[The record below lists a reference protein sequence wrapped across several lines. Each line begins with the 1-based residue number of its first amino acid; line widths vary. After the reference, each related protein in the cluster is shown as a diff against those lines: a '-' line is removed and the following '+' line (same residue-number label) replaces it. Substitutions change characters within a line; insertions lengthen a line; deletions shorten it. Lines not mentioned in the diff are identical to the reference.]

1 MRRLAT
7 PTTLLFGIGVLGL
20 LIASLTLWLSI
31 RQPWLGLD
39 LVPPEDGPGLLLR
52 EASGPA
58 GAIPAGVRLLS
69 VGTAGGAA
77 ITLSALTLIE
87 EPDTLPDKTA
97 LHAFRAEQERI
108 ARALRSG
115 SALLTWQAAEAA
127 PRTTAVTPLAAR
139 PLADLPPVF
148 WVQVLTGF
156 AGLLLG
162 GWVWSLKP
170 TGRAQGFLLLTGLG
184 LAVSASAA
192 AVYSTRELALPG
204 TTLALLQ
211 ALNAWGALAFGA
223 GMIGLFLSYPRR
235 IAPAWLLWAQAF
247 VLLSWWAANI
257 LGLIRSNAL
266 GFQLPIVVALLA
278 ILVCVMAQRRAT
290 RGDLPARA
298 ALRLF
303 GLSIVIGAGGFVL
316 TSIVPAL
323 LGLPSAVS
331 QGYAFAL
338 FLVIHVGLASSVL
351 RYRLFELERWS
362 FNILYYMGGVAL
374 LLVLDAILIFAV
386 ALDRAPAL
394 GLSLLV
400 VALIYLP
407 ARDWAAW
414 RLRRGRTHRAVTNI
428 VRKADGVLRA
438 LDAEERDARWEALL
452 RDTFEPLAVEPVA
465 PSEGPCRIE
474 EEGVALL
481 VPGVS
486 GIVGKRLRWRE
497 GGRRLFTPEDIAR
510 AEEIRA
516 ILAQLVEGRQAF
528 EAGVTE
534 ERARIARDIHDNIGV
549 HLLGALHSPDPR
561 RKDELIRETLSDLR
575 EIIANA
581 NGGELELSEILADLR
596 RDMAELLEASGIA
609 LDWPMPSGPGLTM
622 SPRMAHALRSVLRE
636 ALNNAHRH
644 SGAQRVTVR
653 VAAQDGWVH
662 LCVSDDGRGLPQE
675 SAPGIARLNDGRRGN
690 GLDNMRSR
698 VEDMGGQFSRGPA
711 PGGGLRIE
719 AALPLGPEPAR
730 RPAALQEV
738 SAR

>member
-1 MRRLAT
+1 MMRRLAT

-303 GLSIVIGAGGFVL
+303 GLSIVIGAGGSVL

-338 FLVIHVGLASSVL
+338 FLVIYVGLAFSVL

-438 LDAEERDARWEALL
+438 LDAEERDARWEAL
-452 RDTFEPLAVEPVA
+452 
-465 PSEGPCRIE
+465 
-474 EEGVALL
+474 
-481 VPGVS
+481 
-486 GIVGKRLRWRE
+486 
-497 GGRRLFTPEDIAR
+497 
-510 AEEIRA
+510 
-516 ILAQLVEGRQAF
+516 
-528 EAGVTE
+528 
-534 ERARIARDIHDNIGV
+534 
-549 HLLGALHSPDPR
+549 
-561 RKDELIRETLSDLR
+561 
-575 EIIANA
+575 
-581 NGGELELSEILADLR
+581 R

-675 SAPGIARLNDGRRGN
+675 SASGIARLDDGRRGN

-698 VEDMGGQFSRGPA
+698 VEDMGGQFSLGPA

-719 AALPLGPEPAR
+719 AALPLGPEPAL
-730 RPAALQEV
+730 RPAALQEA